1 MRTEDKIRQLQYK
14 IIKQLWEN
22 GRFRRWHI
30 PHHNLDSLY
39 KLRQE
44 LKENRKK
51 LKNEKLVYSYIDTTY
66 NPDTYLVLNFNK
78 GLINRELAN
87 NLTREFF
94 RRYYQKYIG
103 KHWYK
108 KSNKNKLFN
117 FCITEEVGKSKNNT
131 HHNILL
137 NRNGM
142 DLKLLK
148 MRVGAIANETGI
160 RLSNSTNNNQSKTIH
175 IQNIYTEDDCFEY
188 CLKEIEI
195 SVKSKTMENLID

>member
-1 MRTEDKIRQLQYK
+1 MRTEYQIQQLQYDIIK
-14 IIKQLWEN
+14 SMRNENTSRDYIKQLKK
-22 GRFRRWHI
+22 
-30 PHHNLDSLY
+30 Y
-39 KLRQE
+39 
-44 LKENRKK
+44 LKKMLVK
-51 LKNEKLVYSYIDTTY
+51 LKNEKAVYAFIDDTY

-131 HHNILL
+131 HYNILL
-137 NRNGM
+137 NRNEM

-148 MRVGAIANETGI
+148 IRIGIIANETGI
-160 RLSNSTNNNQSKTIH
+160 RLSNSTNNKQSKTIH

-195 SVKSKTMENLID
+195 SVKSKTMENLIDRTEIIRDN